1 MKIVQIG
8 FKSGRTIE
16 VQCESVEVEWYG
28 NTVRHMQL
36 HGEQPEIAFLNTDH
50 VEYVLVEETRNLR
63 RSRRQD
69 IKGAAADTLQ
79 SAT

>member
-50 VEYVLVEETRNLR
+50 VEYVLVEEARNLR
-63 RSRRQD
+63 MMKIQ
-69 IKGAAADTLQ
+69 KLQ
-79 SAT
+79 NDL

>member
-8 FKSGRTIE
+8 FKSGQAIE
-16 VQCESVEVEWYG
+16 VQCESVEVEWHG
-28 NTVRHMQL
+28 NAVKYMQL

-50 VEYVLVEETRNLR
+50 VEYVLVEEARNLR

-69 IKGAAADTLQ
+69 IKGAAADVLQ

>member
-8 FKSGRTIE
+8 FKSGQAIE

-36 HGEQPEIAFLNTDH
+36 HGEQPEVAFLNTDH
-50 VEYVLVEETRNLR
+50 IEYVIVSEGRSLR
-63 RSRRQD
+63 RSKRQD
-69 IKGAAADTLQ
+69 IKGAAADVLQ

>member
-8 FKSGRTIE
+8 FKSGQAIE

-36 HGEQPEIAFLNTDH
+36 HGEQPEVAFLNTDH
-50 VEYVLVEETRNLR
+50 IEYVIVSEGRNMR
-63 RSRRQD
+63 RSKKQD
-69 IKGAAADTLQ
+69 IKSAAAEVLQ

>member
-8 FKSGRTIE
+8 FKSGQAIE

-28 NTVRHMQL
+28 NTIRHMQL

-50 VEYVLVEETRNLR
+50 VEYVLVEEARNLQ